1 MLAKKKKCDG
11 ECGQITYIWK
21 NQGGKRY
28 CKSCSMKK
36 HRCANN
42 ETNTKPTKKQYTIP
56 PRSSKKAKLDLAYTI
71 LRKKYLENKP
81 MCEAHFPLICLQQ
94 ANEIHHIKGR
104 GKYQNDTAT
113 WLSVCRP
120 CHNHIELNPLESK
133 AIGFSITRTN

>member
-94 ANEIHHIKGR
+94 ANEIHHIYSGSNR
-104 GKYQNDTAT
+104 NQYFLDTTT
-113 WLSVCRP
+113 WLSICRN
-120 CHNHIELNPLESK
+120 CHSWIHNNPSK
-133 AIGFSITRTN
+133 AREMNYLK